1 MNANSDGD
9 GHSRRRRRRS
19 KARGCN
25 RKRTACSEL
34 HTHAGVRAPIIS
46 RLRRDDRSG
55 WDGLWLF
62 SRARSSLGQDPQ
74 HNYRGVTLLR
84 KNSTGREVLLGMN
97 EYKY

>member
-1 MNANSDGD
+1 MSMNANSDGD

-55 WDGLWLF
+55 WDGPWLF
-62 SRARSSLGQDPQ
+62 SKARSSLGQDLDGML
-74 HNYRGVTLLR
+74 RGSSLR
-84 KNSTGREVLLGMN
+84 LGLA
-97 EYKY
+97 